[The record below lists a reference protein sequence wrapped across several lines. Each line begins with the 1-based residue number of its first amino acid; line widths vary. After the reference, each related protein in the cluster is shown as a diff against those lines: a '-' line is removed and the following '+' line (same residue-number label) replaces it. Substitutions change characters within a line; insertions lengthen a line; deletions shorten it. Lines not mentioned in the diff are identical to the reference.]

1 MTIHKSLA
9 VQGRLVRSRNVL
21 TRWERITRM
30 QDEERWED
38 GKVFGLPKIAT
49 RVKIK
54 KKSKKKEEAAAADKG
69 KKK

>member
-9 VQGRLVRSRNVL
+9 VQGRLVRARNVL
-21 TRWERITRM
+21 SRWERITKM
-30 QDEERWED
+30 KEEERWEE
-38 GKVFGLPKIAT
+38 GRCVFGLPKIGT

-54 KKSKKKEEAAAADKG
+54 KKSKKKEEAAAE